1 MVNEGY
7 LREFILNPG
16 LPSEVRVLRQP
27 EAAAEH
33 LGSTL
38 VQCREVNAIFG
49 NFPIEGTITNKRTLY
64 VNEGR
69 RDSHPIP
76 VIGGP
81 VFFSEEDSYVVHFP
95 HDDALIVTAH
105 IRCCKC

>member
-7 LREFILNPG
+7 LWEFVLSLE
-16 LPSEVRVLRQP
+16 LPLEVRVLRQP

-38 VQCREVNAIFG
+38 VQCREVNTIFG
-49 NFPIEGTITNKRTLY
+49 NFPIEGTTTIERTLY

-69 RDSHPIP
+69 RDSYP
-76 VIGGP
+76 VIDGP
-81 VFFSEEDSYVVHFP
+81 VFFSEEDSYVVHVP

-105 IRCCKC
+105 IRSCKVL